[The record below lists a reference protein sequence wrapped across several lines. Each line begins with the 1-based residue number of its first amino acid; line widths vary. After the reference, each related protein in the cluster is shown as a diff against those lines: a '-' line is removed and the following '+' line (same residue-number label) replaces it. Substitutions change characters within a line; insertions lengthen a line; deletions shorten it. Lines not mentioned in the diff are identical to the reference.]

1 MAAPAIPS
9 FGRPNIPKI
18 NNGSSAILTSAPAIF
33 QQNSADFF
41 RSEIIAVCGFHKI
54 IPCENSYFHRGFYA
68 RKSYKSMCFYV
79 DFIPPNII
87 LLAPG
92 RIALLEFAI
101 QLSTHYL
108 FVSNFVISQI
118 TTNCINIMI
127 PDTPIPH
134 IMPIFP

>member
-9 FGRPNIPKI
+9 FGSPNSPKI

-68 RKSYKSMCFYV
+68 RKSYKSICFFHPFTPTW
-79 DFIPPNII
+79 DAFSFLKFINDKHTPVLHMPAAFLLSVWNNFRSKAWHLQESVPL
-87 LLAPG
+87 LLAEWQ
-92 RIALLEFAI
+92 LL
-101 QLSTHYL
+101 
-108 FVSNFVISQI
+108 
-118 TTNCINIMI
+118 
-127 PDTPIPH
+127 
-134 IMPIFP
+134 FP

>member
-1 MAAPAIPS
+1 M
-9 FGRPNIPKI
+9 GTWRPDYSYDVIKRLDQLGEHDRRRNFK
-18 NNGSSAILTSAPAIF
+18 
-33 QQNSADFF
+33 QNSADFF

-92 RIALLEFAI
+92 RIDLLGFAI